1 MATEQDRGKARKV
14 IEGGLKLRER
24 LSPLPHQRLEVF
36 VRFTGRVFFLSSFV
50 GCCEFFIRAVE
61 QHLT

>member
-1 MATEQDRGKARKV
+1 MATEQDRGKARKA
-14 IEGGLKLRER
+14 IEGDKTTGEAFA
-24 LSPLPHQRLEVF
+24 LPHQRLEVF
-36 VRFTGRVFFLSSFV
+36 VRFSRVFFLSSLV